1 MNKCKQCKK
10 LFEPVFSTTQQ
21 VCSIECSKLFTRS
34 VKGKKLQTKLDKER
48 TKEQKE
54 KIKTTADWKK
64 ELQPLVNKIARLI
77 DFGQP
82 CIATGNFNGKM
93 NGGHRISVKANET
106 IRFHL
111 DNIHIQSEHSNKWQ
125 GGDNF
130 KYSQGIKR
138 IYGLAYLDYLDSL
151 NQIKPIKLSIEQ
163 IKETIAICRT
173 IIKELESEPKI
184 RSAQERIE
192 LRKELNKRIGIYN

>member
-82 CIATGNFNGKM
+82 CIATGNLSGKM
-93 NGGHRISVKANET
+93 DAGHRIAVGANESL
-106 IRFHL
+106 RFHL
-111 DNIHIQSEHSNKWQ
+111 DNIHIQSVHSNRYKA
-125 GGDNF
+125 GDNY
-130 KYSQGIKR
+130 KYSQGIKNV
-138 IYGLAYLDYLDSL
+138 YGSSYLHYLDSL

-163 IKETIAICRT
+163 IKESIAICRS